1 MSDEANNPAP
11 ELALENT
18 DPAPEPVEVEDKQAV
33 AEGSDNEAET
43 VEVEASEDGEGE
55 QEALP
60 ESVTVEYDGT
70 EYEVPP
76 QLKDALLR
84 HGDYTKKT
92 IEVSEQR
99 KAVEEQAALLEHQA
113 AFQQETIS
121 DVAAVKAID
130 QQIEQYAA
138 LNWTEL
144 YQQDASQAGILNHQ
158 QQELESQRQ
167 QTINRLDQRQAQ
179 FQSQRAETHAKAVE
193 QGQEVLSK
201 EIVGWSPELGKQIA
215 DYGVSQG
222 LSAQAVASIADP
234 VHVKLIDKARRY
246 DELVAK
252 QKAAKPK
259 APAEP
264 PKAAV
269 KVKGKRANPT
279 KDPDKLNMNDW
290 LSMREKQIASRTNAR
305 A

>member
-1 MSDEANNPAP
+1 MSDEANNPES
-11 ELALENT
+11 ELALEA
-18 DPAPEPVEVEDKQAV
+18 DSPAPEAAEAEDTQTVEEV
-33 AEGSDNEAET
+33 SDTEAET
-43 VEVEASEDGEGE
+43 LEAEATDETEGE
-55 QEALP
+55 PAAP
-60 ESVTVEYDGT
+60 EFVSVEYDGQ
-70 EYEVPP
+70 EYEVPSTI
-76 QLKDALLR
+76 KDALLR
-84 HGDYTKKT
+84 QSDYTKKMQD
-92 IEVSEQR
+92 VSVQR
-99 KAVEEQAALLEHQA
+99 KAVEEQQAGLEQQA
-113 AFQQETIS
+113 AFQQETIQ
-121 DVAAVKAID
+121 DVAEVKAID

-158 QQELESQRQ
+158 KQELESQRQ

-201 EIVGWSPELGKQIA
+201 EIDGWSPELGKQIA
-215 DYGVSQG
+215 DYGISQG

-252 QKAAKPK
+252 QKSAKPK

-279 KDPDKLNMNDW
+279 KDPDKMSMNDW
-290 LSMREKQIASRTNAR
+290 LSMREKQIASRSNAQ

>member
-1 MSDEANNPAP
+1 MSDEANNPEP
-11 ELALENT
+11 ELALENS
-18 DPAPEPVEVEDKQAV
+18 DPAPEVEDKQAV
-33 AEGSDNEAET
+33 AEGSDTEAET
-43 VEVEASEDGEGE
+43 VEAEASEDGTEE
-55 QEALP
+55 EPSAP
-60 ESVTVEYDGT
+60 EFVSVEYDGT

-99 KAVEEQAALLEHQA
+99 KAVEEQADLLEHQA
-113 AFQQETIS
+113 ACQQETIS

-158 QQELESQRQ
+158 KQELESQRQ

-179 FQSQRAETHAKAVE
+179 FQSQRVEHHAKAVE
-193 QGQEVLSK
+193 QGQEVLKK
-201 EIVGWSPELGKQIA
+201 EIDGWSPALGKQIA
-215 DYGVSQG
+215 DYGISQG
-222 LSAQAVASIADP
+222 LSAQAVGSIADP

-252 QKAAKPK
+252 QKSAKPK
-259 APAEP
+259 ATAEP

>member
-1 MSDEANNPAP
+1 MSDEATHPES
-11 ELALENT
+11 ELALEA
-18 DPAPEPVEVEDKQAV
+18 DSPAPEAAEAEDTQTVEEV
-33 AEGSDNEAET
+33 SDTEAET
-43 VEVEASEDGEGE
+43 LEAEASEDGTEGE
-55 QEALP
+55 PSAP
-60 ESVTVEYDGT
+60 EFVSVEYDGQ
-70 EYEVPP
+70 EYEVPSTI
-76 QLKDALLR
+76 KDALLR
-84 HGDYTKKT
+84 QSDYTKKMQD
-92 IEVSEQR
+92 VSMQR
-99 KAVEEQAALLEHQA
+99 TAVEEQQAGLEQQA
-113 AFQQETIS
+113 AVQQETIQ

-158 QQELESQRQ
+158 KQELETQRQ

-201 EIVGWSPELGKQIA
+201 EIDGWSPALGKQIA
-215 DYGVSQG
+215 DYGISQG
-222 LSAQAVASIADP
+222 LSAQAVGSIADP

-259 APAEP
+259 AQAEP

-290 LSMREKQIASRTNAR
+290 LSMREKQIASRSNAR